1 MLTNYIKVAWRNLVK
16 NKVYS
21 GINIL
26 GLAAGLTIALLIG
39 LWITD
44 ELSFDRNF
52 SNYNRIVRVLENST
66 HAGNT
71 ETFRSIPIPLGPE
84 LRTKYGSNFKRVALA
99 SWIQPNILAN
109 GDKKISTNGMF
120 GEPDLP
126 AIFSL
131 NMIKGD
137 WHCIDDPS
145 SIVISRSLA
154 NSLFGANTDPVN
166 KTIKFN
172 NKNLLKV
179 SGLFEDFP
187 FNSEF
192 RDVSFLTPWAFYVS
206 DRDWVKNSLN
216 NWDNNSFQLYAQ
228 LQDNVNIATVNAR
241 VKGALEGHE
250 RKDKPEVL
258 LHAMPKW
265 HLYGEFKDGRNTG
278 GSIQFVWM
286 FGLIGGFVLLLACIN
301 FMNLSTARSERR
313 AREVGIRKAVGSL
326 RTQLI
331 TQFLCESIM
340 ISFIA
345 LGLAILL
352 TELALP
358 WFNQLADKKIVLP
371 WSNPLFWLATCCF
384 TIFTGLISGSYPAL
398 YLSSFSSIKVLK
410 GTFKTGRFAQN
421 FVGAASPRSF
431 LVRNLRSLSLP
442 WLSRKALVVLQFTV
456 SVSLIIGT
464 IVVYNQIQYAKDR
477 PTNYARAGLLAVDMN
492 TPDLYAHYG
501 AIRDELLSTGAITDM
516 AESSSPTTSVWS
528 NQSSFDWRGKP
539 VGMFPTLGVIG
550 ITHDFGKTIG
560 WQLAQ
565 GRDFSRNFPSDSTG
579 IIINEAAVRYMG
591 FTDPLNETIRYFD
604 NPPGKKLRVLG
615 VVKDMVMESP
625 FEPVKPTV
633 FLLDYSWAN
642 IILIKLDPKQSPH
655 ATLPKVEAVFKK
667 YNPGSPFEY
676 KFEDSEYASK
686 FGSEERISSLATFFA
701 AFAIFISCLGLF
713 GLAAFTAEQ
722 RTKEIGVRKVLGAS
736 TFNLWGLLSR
746 DFVGLVAL
754 SFLIAIPLAC
764 YAMNKWLENYPYH
777 TQISAA
783 TIVMTA
789 AGALLITLATVS
801 FQTIRAALS
810 NPVKSLR
817 SE

>member
-1 MLTNYIKVAWRNLVK
+1 MLTNYFKVAWRNLVQ

-21 GINIL
+21 SINIL

-52 SNYNRIVRVLENST
+52 SNYNRMVRVLENST

-71 ETFRSIPIPLGPE
+71 RSLRSIPIPLGPE

-109 GDKKISTNGMF
+109 GDKKISRGGMF
-120 GEPDLP
+120 AEPDLP

-131 NMIKGD
+131 KMIKGD

-145 SIVISRSLA
+145 SIVISRSTA
-154 NSLFGANTDPVN
+154 AALFGPDTDPVN

-172 NKNLLKV
+172 NKSLLKV
-179 SGLFEDFP
+179 SGVYEDFP
-187 FNSEF
+187 YNCEF
-192 RDVSFLTPWAFYVS
+192 RYLKFLTPWAFYES
-206 DRDWVKNSLN
+206 DLEWVKNSHN

-228 LQDNVNIATVNAR
+228 LQDNVDIAIVSAKI
-241 VKGALEGHE
+241 KGALEGHD

-258 LHAMPKW
+258 LHPMSKW
-265 HLYGEFKDGRNTG
+265 HLYGEFKDGKNTG

-286 FGLIGGFVLLLACIN
+286 FGLIGSFVLLLACIN

-331 TQFLCESIM
+331 TQFLCESVM
-340 ISFIA
+340 IAAIA
-345 LGLAILL
+345 LCLAILL

-358 WFNQLADKKIVLP
+358 WFNHLADKKIVLP
-371 WSNPLFWLATCCF
+371 WDNPVFWLATLCF
-384 TIFTGLISGSYPAL
+384 TIFTGLISCSYPAL

-410 GTFKTGRFAQN
+410 GTFKTGRFA
-421 FVGAASPRSF
+421 SIP
-431 LVRNLRSLSLP
+431 
-442 WLSRKALVVLQFTV
+442 RKALVVLQFTV

-464 IVVYNQIQYAKDR
+464 IVVYTQIEYAKDR
-477 PTNYARAGLLAVDMN
+477 PVNYARAGLIRIDMN
-492 TPDLYAHYG
+492 TPDLFGHYQ
-501 AIRDELLSTGAITDM
+501 AMRDDLLRTGAVADM
-516 AESSSPTTSVWS
+516 AESSSPITDVWS
-528 NQSSFDWRGKP
+528 NQSSFDWHGKP
-539 VGMFPTLGVIG
+539 PGMFPTFGVIG
-550 ITHDFGKTIG
+550 ITHDFGRTIG
-560 WQLAQ
+560 WQFAQ
-565 GRDFSRNFPSDSTG
+565 GRDYSRDFPSDSNG
-579 IIINEAAVRYMG
+579 IIINEAAAKFMG

-604 NPPGKKLRVLG
+604 NPPGKNLHVLG
-615 VVKDMVMESP
+615 VVKDIVMESP

-633 FLLDYSWAN
+633 FLLDYNWGN
-642 IILIKLDPKQSPH
+642 IILVKLDPKQSPH
-655 ATLPKVEAVFKK
+655 ETLPKVEAVFKK

-676 KFEDSEYASK
+676 KFEDTEYASK
-686 FGSEERISSLATFFA
+686 FGDEERVSSLATFFA
-701 AFAIFISCLGLF
+701 TFAIFISCLGLF

-736 TFNLWGLLSR
+736 TLNLWSLLSK
-746 DFVGLVAL
+746 DFIGLVAL

-777 TQISAA
+777 TKISVWVIMA
-783 TIVMTA
+783 TAMS
-789 AGALLITLATVS
+789 ALLITLATVS

>member
-1 MLTNYIKVAWRNLVK
+1 MLTNYFKVAWRNLVK

-21 GINIL
+21 SINIL
-26 GLAAGLTIALLIG
+26 GLAAGLTITILIG

-44 ELSFDRNF
+44 ETSFDRNF
-52 SNYNRIVRVLENST
+52 ANYNRIVRVLENST
-66 HAGNT
+66 HSGST
-71 ETFRSIPIPLGPE
+71 QSLRSIPIPLGPE
-84 LRTKYGSNFKRVALA
+84 LRTKYGSDFKRVALA
-99 SWIQPNILAN
+99 SWLQPNILAN
-109 GDKKISTNGMF
+109 GDKKISRDGMF
-120 GEPDLP
+120 AEPDFP

-131 NMIKGD
+131 KMIKGN

-145 SIVISRSLA
+145 SIVLSRSTA
-154 NSLFGANTDPVN
+154 TTLFGDADPVN

-172 NKNLLKV
+172 NKSVLKV
-179 SGLFEDFP
+179 SGVYEDLP
-187 FNSEF
+187 YNCEF
-192 RDVSFLTPWAFYVS
+192 RDLGFLTPWAFYVA
-206 DRDWVKNSLN
+206 DRDWVKNSAN

-228 LQDNVNIATVNAR
+228 LADNAGIEQVNAKI
-241 VKGALEGHE
+241 KGGLEGHD

-331 TQFLCESIM
+331 IQFLCESVM
-340 ISFIA
+340 IAAIA
-345 LGLAILL
+345 LCLAILL

-358 WFNQLADKKIVLP
+358 WFNQLADKKIILP
-371 WSNPLFWLATCCF
+371 WSNPIFWLATLCF
-384 TIFTGLISGSYPAL
+384 TLFTGLISGSYPAL

-410 GTFKTGRFAQN
+410 GSFRTGRFA
-421 FVGAASPRSF
+421 SIP
-431 LVRNLRSLSLP
+431 
-442 WLSRKALVVLQFTV
+442 RKALVVLQFTV

-464 IVVYNQIQYAKDR
+464 IVVYTQIQYAKDR
-477 PTNYARAGLLAVDMN
+477 PVNYARAGLIRIDMN
-492 TPDLYAHYG
+492 TPDLYGHYQ
-501 AIRDELLSTGAITDM
+501 AMRDDLLRTGAVTDM

-539 VGMFPTLGVIG
+539 PGLFPSFGVIG
-550 ITHDFGKTIG
+550 ITHDFGRTIG
-560 WQLAQ
+560 WKFAQ
-565 GRDFSRNFPSDSTG
+565 GRDFSRDFPSDSNG
-579 IIINEAAVRYMG
+579 IILNEAAAKFMG
-591 FTDPLNETIRYFD
+591 FTDPLKETVRYFD
-604 NPPGKKLRVLG
+604 NSPEKHLRVLG

-625 FEPVKPTV
+625 FEPIKPTV
-633 FLLDYSWAN
+633 FLIDYNWGN
-642 IILIKLDPKQSPH
+642 VILVKLDPKQSPH
-655 ATLPKVEAVFKK
+655 ETLPRVEAVFKK
-667 YNPGSPFEY
+667 YNPGAPFEY
-676 KFEDSEYASK
+676 KFEDTEYATK
-686 FGSEERISSLATFFA
+686 FGDEERISSLATFFA

-764 YAMNKWLENYPYH
+764 YAMNKWLENYSYH
-777 TQISAA
+777 TQISAV
-783 TIVMTA
+783 TIIMTA